1 MYISPDVFLGYI
13 YGTTDTTTL
22 AYYLKL
28 KKSFHSTSFHFRY
41 FDVILQNPV
50 GCHDIAEILLELVLI
65 NKQAIF

>member
-1 MYISPDVFLGYI
+1 MSRHIHVFCSMYISPDVFLGYI

-41 FDVILQNPV
+41 FDVILQNP
-50 GCHDIAEILLELVLI
+50 LI
-65 NKQAIF
+65 VSFT